1 MQLDYHKQHQ
11 QTELPKKDT
20 RKEEDSNFEK
30 MSDKE
35 IWALFSAGQEDA
47 FIHIYN
53 KYFSLLFGFGCQF
66 TQDKELVKDCIQ
78 EMFIYMRQKLKKSSK
93 IDSIKFYLFVSL
105 RNRIVKTLKKNSFLS
120 FVRGVQLPE
129 DAFGFES
136 AHEIQLI
143 NQQLSE
149 EKSAK
154 LLRAL
159 NKLTIKQREA
169 VTYFFYDGLSYS
181 QVAVLMNLKATKSAR
196 KLIYRSLNS
205 LRENM

>member
-1 MQLDYHKQHQ
+1 
-11 QTELPKKDT
+11 
-20 RKEEDSNFEK
+20 
-30 MSDKE
+30 MSK
-35 IWALFSAGQEDA
+35 
-47 FIHIYN
+47 
-53 KYFSLLFGFGCQF
+53 
-66 TQDKELVKDCIQ
+66 
-78 EMFIYMRQKLKKSSK
+78 KKS
-93 IDSIKFYLFVSL
+93 
-105 RNRIVKTLKKNSFLS
+105 
-120 FVRGVQLPE
+120 
-129 DAFGFES
+129 
-136 AHEIQLI
+136 EIQLI